1 MILQICESG
10 TAVNHHKIEPNRPV
24 NTSPISNRRGGGRV
38 GTLLV
43 CRLRKRC
50 RSLVTRTELQIVFH
64 NAHREKV
71 VIQPHNFFMARQI
84 ALPPTLA
91 PRLIGREAAAA
102 YLSVSPTT
110 FDEMVKDGRM
120 PRPKKL
126 GERRLAWDVRAIDLA
141 VDLLPVQGDD
151 TDETTWSDVDNAT

>member
-1 MILQICESG
+1 
-10 TAVNHHKIEPNRPV
+10 
-24 NTSPISNRRGGGRV
+24 
-38 GTLLV
+38 
-43 CRLRKRC
+43 
-50 RSLVTRTELQIVFH
+50 
-64 NAHREKV
+64 
-71 VIQPHNFFMARQI
+71 MARQI

-102 YLSVSPTT
+102 YLSVSPTI

-141 VDLLPVQGDD
+141 VDVLPVQGDD
-151 TDETTWSDVDNAT
+151 TTETTWGDVDNAT

>member
-1 MILQICESG
+1 
-10 TAVNHHKIEPNRPV
+10 
-24 NTSPISNRRGGGRV
+24 
-38 GTLLV
+38 
-43 CRLRKRC
+43 
-50 RSLVTRTELQIVFH
+50 
-64 NAHREKV
+64 
-71 VIQPHNFFMARQI
+71 MARQI

-91 PRLIGREAAAA
+91 PRLIGRESAAA
-102 YLSVSPTT
+102 YLSVSPTI

-151 TDETTWSDVDNAT
+151 TAETTWSDVDDAT